1 MKFIENHKEAYID
14 FNSKFIKGSN
24 KYNEEINEIFFS
36 HLIKDNLC
44 KKENITEN
52 KYNNK
57 YIIYYCINSNT
68 IKEKIKTF
76 PSLSFT
82 VKNYN
87 LTFILTYK
95 DLFKVFENKIY
106 FMIIFPKNNNIELLH
121 RWLLGE
127 IFISKYT
134 PIFHLE
140 KKSILFYNYTFHEEI
155 KSENQEKY
163 KYIINIKNY
172 FRKIFEVIL
181 IIIILICIFLIY
193 RKYSK
198 TRKLMANELEDNN
211 YAYIPK
217 EKYNKIYL

>member
-82 VKNYN
+82 
-87 LTFILTYK
+87 
-95 DLFKVFENKIY
+95 
-106 FMIIFPKNNNIELLH
+106 
-121 RWLLGE
+121 
-127 IFISKYT
+127 
-134 PIFHLE
+134 
-140 KKSILFYNYTFHEEI
+140 
-155 KSENQEKY
+155 
-163 KYIINIKNY
+163 IKNY
-172 FRKIFEVIL
+172 L
-181 IIIILICIFLIY
+181 QD
-193 RKYSK
+193 S
-198 TRKLMANELEDNN
+198 
-211 YAYIPK
+211 
-217 EKYNKIYL
+217 